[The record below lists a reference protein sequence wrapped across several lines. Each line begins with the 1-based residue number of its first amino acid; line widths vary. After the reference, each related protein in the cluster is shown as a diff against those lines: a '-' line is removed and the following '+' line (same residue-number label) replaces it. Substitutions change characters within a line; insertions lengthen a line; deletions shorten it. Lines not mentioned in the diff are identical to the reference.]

1 MRFEYLTTKARLNW
15 DGADFHLE
23 VDVENAEMDAN
34 ELGKQGWELV
44 SFFPDIHAIGD
55 IDKGYADGR
64 VGPVTFYERIAIF
77 KRQID

>member
-23 VDVENAEMDAN
+23 VDVEKAEMDAN
-34 ELGKQGWELV
+34 ELGKDGWELMG
-44 SFFPDIHAIGD
+44 FFPDIHAIGD

-64 VGPVTFYERIAIF
+64 VGHVPPDERIAIF
-77 KRQID
+77 KGQIA